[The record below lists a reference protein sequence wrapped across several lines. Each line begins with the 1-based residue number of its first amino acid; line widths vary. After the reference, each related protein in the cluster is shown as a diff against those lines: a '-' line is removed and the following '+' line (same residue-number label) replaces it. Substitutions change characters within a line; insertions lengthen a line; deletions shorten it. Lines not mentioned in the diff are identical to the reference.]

1 MKAWALG
8 TGSAGNALVLEAG
21 DGRVLVDA
29 GFPPRE
35 MARRLRAVD
44 IAPESIEALIVT
56 HEHHDHARGA
66 ASCATK
72 WHWQTFAS
80 AGTWRSMRPRHRTVG
95 GSFVGGATL
104 ELRTMSVRTVRVA
117 HDASEPVALV
127 ATGHDTGERVGVV
140 YDVGHATRSL
150 VDALSGL
157 DALVLE
163 SNHDEGWLR
172 AGPYPPSVCERIAG
186 PFGHLSNRAASALA
200 AACAHRGLTSV
211 VLAHLSRRCNS
222 PDLAHAAMR
231 ATLGRTAFRGQ
242 LCVSE
247 QDRPI
252 AIPVGTERPRQMS
265 FNW

>member
-1 MKAWALG
+1 MRAWALG
-8 TGSAGNALVLEAG
+8 TGSSGNALVLEAG

-35 MARRLRAVD
+35 MARRLRALD

-66 ASCATK
+66 AACALK
-72 WHWQTFAS
+72 WHWQTYAS
-80 AGTWRSMRPRHRTVG
+80 GGTWRSLRPRPRAGT
-95 GSFVGGATL
+95 SFVSGATL
-104 ELRTMSVRTVRVA
+104 DLRTMSVRTMRVA
-117 HDASEPVALV
+117 HDAAEPVALV
-127 ATGHDTGERVGVV
+127 ATARDSGERVGVV

-186 PFGHLSNRAASALA
+186 PFGHLSNRAAGAVAL
-200 AACAHRGLTSV
+200 ACAHRGLTGV
-211 VLAHLSRRCNS
+211 VLAHLSQRCNS
-222 PDLAHAAMR
+222 PQLAHAAMR

-242 LCVSE
+242 IIVSQ
-247 QDRPI
+247 QDQPI
-252 AIPVGTERPRQMS
+252 AIPLGGERPRQMS

>member
-1 MKAWALG
+1 MRAWALG
-8 TGSAGNALVLEAG
+8 TGSSGNALVLEAG

-35 MARRLRAVD
+35 LVRRLRALD

-66 ASCATK
+66 VSCANK
-72 WHWQTFAS
+72 WHWQTYAS
-80 AGTWRSMRPRHRTVG
+80 GGTWRSLRRRVRAGTAFA
-95 GSFVGGATL
+95 SGATL
-104 ELRTMSVRTVRVA
+104 DLRTMCVRTVRVA
-117 HDASEPVALV
+117 HDAAEPVALV
-127 ATGHDTGERVGVV
+127 ATARDTGERVGLV

-186 PFGHLSNRAASALA
+186 PFGHLSNRAAGAVA

-211 VLAHLSRRCNS
+211 VLAHLSQRCNS
-222 PDLAHAAMR
+222 PELAHAAMR
-231 ATLGRTAFRGQ
+231 ATLKRTAFRGQ
-242 LCVSE
+242 IRVSQ
-247 QDRPI
+247 QDHPI
-252 AIPVGTERPRQMS
+252 AIPLGDERARQMS

>member
-1 MKAWALG
+1 MRAWALG
-8 TGSAGNALVLEAG
+8 TGSSGNALVLEAG

-35 MARRLRAVD
+35 MARRLRALDV
-44 IAPESIEALIVT
+44 APESIEAVVVT

-66 ASCATK
+66 VSCATK
-72 WHWQTFAS
+72 WHWQTYATG
-80 AGTWRSMRPRHRTVG
+80 GTWRSLRPRVRAGTA
-95 GSFVGGATL
+95 FVSGATL
-104 ELRTMSVRTVRVA
+104 DLRTMSIRTIRVA
-117 HDASEPVALV
+117 HDAAEPVALV
-127 ATGHDTGERVGVV
+127 ATARDTGERVGVV

-150 VDALSGL
+150 VEALSGL

-186 PFGHLSNRAASALA
+186 PFGHLSNRAAGALA

-211 VLAHLSRRCNS
+211 VLAHLSQRCNS
-222 PDLAHAAMR
+222 PELAHAAMR
-231 ATLGRTAFRGQ
+231 AVLARTSFRGQ
-242 LCVSE
+242 IRVSQ
-247 QDRPI
+247 QDHPI
-252 AIPVGTERPRQMS
+252 AIPLGDERPRQMS

>member
-8 TGSAGNALVLEAG
+8 TGSSGNALVLEAG

-35 MARRLRAVD
+35 LVRRLRALD
-44 IAPESIEALIVT
+44 IAPESIEALVVT

-66 ASCATK
+66 ASCANT
-72 WHWQTFAS
+72 WQWQTYAS
-80 AGTWRSMRPRHRTVG
+80 GGTWRSLRRRVRAGT
-95 GSFVGGATL
+95 SFVSGATL
-104 ELRTMSVRTVRVA
+104 DLRTMSIGTVRVA
-117 HDASEPVALV
+117 HDAAEPVALV
-127 ATGHDTGERVGVV
+127 ATARDTGQRVGVV

-157 DALVLE
+157 DALILE

-186 PFGHLSNRAASALA
+186 PFGHLSNRAAGAVA

-211 VLAHLSRRCNS
+211 VLAHLSQRCNS
-222 PDLAHAAMR
+222 PELAHAAMR
-231 ATLGRTAFRGQ
+231 AALSRTAFRGQ
-242 LCVSE
+242 IRVSQ
-247 QDRPI
+247 QDHPI
-252 AIPVGTERPRQMS
+252 AIPLGDERARQMS